1 MTSNA
6 DDSRASSER
15 QRDLTPTEAAERF
28 VAKRRNK
35 NTDKTVRS
43 YENRLRQFVRW
54 AHERDDVDVMRDLD
68 GWIIDE
74 YERFLDE
81 RGDAPAT
88 VKGKFVA
95 LKELVKYCA
104 RLDVVDDSLPEKVEL
119 PNLSKDE
126 QTSDKRLE
134 AEDARRLIEHYR
146 ESTRDYGTAQ
156 HVLLE
161 LLWHIGGRISC
172 FRALDLGDYDAEERV
187 LRFRHR
193 PPTRLKDGSEH
204 ERNVALPEPIADAL
218 NFYIERERY
227 AKRDDNGRTP
237 LLTTKFG
244 RPAESTFQTWAY
256 QATQPCVAVACPHNR
271 RRERCEYTE
280 KTHASKCPS
289 SRAPHAIRT
298 GSITWQL
305 NRGLSY
311 VKVAERVASSPETIR
326 RYYDK
331 ADLDDELA
339 RRRPETDDLDLLNA
353 TEVAD

>member
-1 MTSNA
+1 MS
-6 DDSRASSER
+6 DDR
-15 QRDLTPTEAAERF
+15 QRDLTPREAAERF
-28 VAKRRNK
+28 LAKRQNK

-43 YENRLRQFVRW
+43 YANRLRQFVRW
-54 AHERDDVDVMRDLD
+54 AHDRDDVDVMRDLD

-88 VKGKFVA
+88 VKGKLVS
-95 LKELVKYCA
+95 LQELAKYCV
-104 RLDVVDDSLPEKVEL
+104 RLDVVDDDLPERIEL
-119 PNLSKDE
+119 PKLSKDE

-134 AEDARRLIEHYR
+134 AVDARRLLEHFR
-146 ESTRDYGTAQ
+146 ESTRDYGTIH
-156 HVLLE
+156 HVVLE
-161 LLWHIGGRISC
+161 LMWHIGGRISC
-172 FRALDLGDYDAEERV
+172 FRALDLGDYDDGDRV
-187 LRFRHR
+187 IRFRHR

-204 ERNVALPEPIADAL
+204 ERNVALTDATADAL
-218 NFYIERERY
+218 DFYIERER
-227 AKRDDNGRTP
+227 AEKRDENGRTP
-237 LLTTKFG
+237 LLTTRFG
-244 RPAESTFQTWAY
+244 RPAESTLQTWAY
-256 QATQPCVAVACPHNR
+256 QATQPCVATACPHNR
-271 RRERCEYTE
+271 ERATCHYTE
-280 KTHASKCPS
+280 KSHASKCPS

-339 RRRPETDDLDLLNA
+339 RRRPETNDLDILSASDNDS
-353 TEVAD
+353 E